1 MNSLK
6 DRQEALISERDYE
19 KAKADIAAELAGM
32 DEAQSLKI
40 KRRIETR
47 QLADKVIELFKWI
60 CKRKQL
66 LLNVKLREFI
76 KDVA

>member
-1 MNSLK
+1 
-6 DRQEALISERDYE
+6 
-19 KAKADIAAELAGM
+19 M

>member
-1 MNSLK
+1 
-6 DRQEALISERDYE
+6 
-19 KAKADIAAELAGM
+19 M

-47 QLADKVIELFKWI
+47 QLADKVIELL
-60 CKRKQL
+60 L